1 MTQNCFY
8 GGQGDGSLVP
18 CRQQPGVYASDG
30 RYVGYQYDSFNRLVE
45 MKEYV
50 GGKVLETGYH
60 YDDQSNHS
68 YKTGLFR
75 GIFLNGQRQIAY
87 SYDDMS
93 RRDKR
98 VVMTTVPFVTEYTYY
113 DGATSGSTSTVV
125 KTLKN
130 GSTTWEYAYDAVGNI
145 TSIKENGTVVESYGY
160 DALNQLTTVVRG
172 ADTYSY
178 SYDASGNITAV
189 TKNGGSYKSY
199 SYGNSNWKDL
209 LTAYNGTTITYDEI
223 GNPLTYRD
231 GFSFTWSNGR
241 QLVMAAKGDNTYT
254 YTYDASGLRTSKT
267 VGNTTTQYYW
277 LGDKLQAQRTGND
290 YLIFL
295 YDESGVPYGLI
306 HKYGSTEKKYYYEY
320 NLQGD
325 IIGIINDA
333 GTRVVTYQYSAWGEL
348 LSISGSMATTIGA
361 ANPLRYRG
369 YYYDSETGLYY
380 LQSRYY
386 DPVTGRFINAD
397 NYASTGQGIISNNM
411 FAYCLNNPV
420 NLSDNSGNWPE
431 WATVVLGAVAAVAAV
446 AATVVTLGAAA
457 PAAMCTL
464 AAVGMSIGVS
474 STVATAA
481 ATAAVVVTTTAAAAY
496 AGDIAYSSVTGDS
509 LLLDTVFQGNADAY
523 NTGLEITSIATFG
536 MLEAAAHSPGVCF
549 VEGTPIQTATGVIP
563 IQLVVAGDL
572 VWAWDE
578 ETGEVALKEVVETY
592 VNETDE
598 LIHVFVHGE
607 EIVTTPSHPFYSP
620 IKGWT
625 DAVRL
630 RVGDIL
636 VLLNGEYVV
645 VEKVQQ
651 EILENPVLVYNFQVE
666 GYHTYYVSNSGVL
679 VHNSCNHTGRWN
691 SEKRKHWKD
700 EATTAIPG
708 KDYGAYVATESNINR
723 MSRGLAPIGWDGYS
737 VQLHHWEGIANN
749 FYNYSPVSRT
759 LHILIHK

>member
-1 MTQNCFY
+1 MGSQSLSTTTYVGITDLPHTVSYGNESSRRYTYDAQYRLSAEYMGDTQTAAYTYDKLDRLIRFDDLASGICWEFSY
-8 GGQGDGSLVP
+8 DLIGRTTGI
-18 CRQQPGVYASDG
+18 YASDG
-30 RYVGYQYDSFNRLVE
+30 RYVGYQYDSFNRLVK

-98 VVMTTVPFVTEYTYY
+98 VVMTAVPFVTEYTYY
-113 DGATSGSTSTVV
+113 DGATAGTTSTVV

-199 SYGNSNWKDL
+199 AYGNSNWKDL
-209 LTAYNGTTITYDEI
+209 LTAYNGTTITYDAI

-231 GFSFTWSNGR
+231 GFTFTWSNGR
-241 QLVMAAKGDNTYT
+241 QLATAAKGGNTYS

-295 YDESGVPYGLI
+295 YDEASVPYGLI
-306 HKYGSTEKKYYYEY
+306 HKYGGTEITYYYEY

-325 IIGIINDA
+325 IIGIISDA

-348 LSISGSMATTIGA
+348 LSISGSMATSIGA

-369 YYYDSETGLYY
+369 YYYDEETGFYY

-386 DPVTGRFINAD
+386 DPITCRFINAD
-397 NYASTGQGIISNNM
+397 NAVASVGGSIQGNNM
-411 FAYCLNNPV
+411 FAYCMNNPV
-420 NLSDNSGNWPE
+420 NMIDSAGNWPQWIKDTANWVDNNIIE
-431 WATVVLGAVAAVAAV
+431 PIERFVED
-446 AATVVTLGAAA
+446 VTQDIQNFDINNQSEENVFESNYFSNYKG
-457 PAAMCTL
+457 TL
-464 AAVGMSIGVS
+464 VIKTPFDASFSFGFIGLS
-474 STVATAA
+474 SQQQNSETLKHEYGHTIQLENMGVQRYITN
-481 ATAAVVVTTTAAAAY
+481 VVVP
-496 AGDIAYSSVTGDS
+496 SVTINI
-509 LLLDTVFQGNADAY
+509 LDRQGKLPYDY
-523 NTGLEITSIATFG
+523 YSYPW
-536 MLEAAAHSPGVCF
+536 EAEANQLG
-549 VEGTPIQTATGVIP
+549 GVILSQSWKP
-563 IQLVVAGDL
+563 TLPQDGYNSYWNLIQLL
-572 VWAWDE
+572 FE
-578 ETGEVALKEVVETY
+578 
-592 VNETDE
+592 
-598 LIHVFVHGE
+598 
-607 EIVTTPSHPFYSP
+607 
-620 IKGWT
+620 
-625 DAVRL
+625 
-630 RVGDIL
+630 
-636 VLLNGEYVV
+636 
-645 VEKVQQ
+645 
-651 EILENPVLVYNFQVE
+651 
-666 GYHTYYVSNSGVL
+666 
-679 VHNSCNHTGRWN
+679 
-691 SEKRKHWKD
+691 
-700 EATTAIPG
+700 
-708 KDYGAYVATESNINR
+708 
-723 MSRGLAPIGWDGYS
+723 
-737 VQLHHWEGIANN
+737 
-749 FYNYSPVSRT
+749 
-759 LHILIHK
+759 

>member
-1 MTQNCFY
+1 
-8 GGQGDGSLVP
+8 
-18 CRQQPGVYASDG
+18 
-30 RYVGYQYDSFNRLVE
+30 

-113 DGATSGSTSTVV
+113 DGATSGTTSPVV

-209 LTAYNGTTITYDEI
+209 LTAYNGTTITYDAI

-231 GFSFTWSNGR
+231 GFTFTWSNGR
-241 QLVMAAKGDNTYT
+241 QLATAAKGGNTYT

-295 YDESGVPYGLI
+295 YDEASIPYGLI
-306 HKYGSTEKKYYYEY
+306 HKYGSTEITYYYEY

-348 LSISGSMATTIGA
+348 LSTSGSMASNIGA
-361 ANPLRYRG
+361 SNPLRYRG
-369 YYYDSETGLYY
+369 YYYDQETGFYY

-386 DPVTGRFINAD
+386 DPITGRFLNAD
-397 NYASTGQGIISNNM
+397 VLLSTGQGVLGYNM
-411 FAYCLNNPV
+411 FAYCNNNPV
-420 NLSDNSGNWPE
+420 LFMDSLGLRARLNIKMAIDGGIGSLHQKENDGNIIKKMLDSMTDSRDTGNTFSVGITYGYNNGGAIIGKSAVLSADTSHNYALQETTTFGGGIGFGGSLGITMSYTN
-431 WATVVLGAVAAVAAV
+431 ATNVQDL
-446 AATVVTLGAAA
+446 
-457 PAAMCTL
+457 
-464 AAVGMSIGVS
+464 SGVS
-474 STVATAA
+474 DSYGFTIVGALGISVDYISFVPASNPNTTCWGITVAISLGSEMDAHMGQNY
-481 ATAAVVVTTTAAAAY
+481 TT
-496 AGDIAYSSVTGDS
+496 S
-509 LLLDTVFQGNADAY
+509 
-523 NTGLEITSIATFG
+523 
-536 MLEAAAHSPGVCF
+536 
-549 VEGTPIQTATGVIP
+549 
-563 IQLVVAGDL
+563 
-572 VWAWDE
+572 
-578 ETGEVALKEVVETY
+578 
-592 VNETDE
+592 
-598 LIHVFVHGE
+598 
-607 EIVTTPSHPFYSP
+607 
-620 IKGWT
+620 
-625 DAVRL
+625 
-630 RVGDIL
+630 
-636 VLLNGEYVV
+636 
-645 VEKVQQ
+645 
-651 EILENPVLVYNFQVE
+651 
-666 GYHTYYVSNSGVL
+666 SNSWNPL
-679 VHNSCNHTGRWN
+679 VKLRDFLFG
-691 SEKRKHWKD
+691 
-700 EATTAIPG
+700 G
-708 KDYGAYVATESNINR
+708 K
-723 MSRGLAPIGWDGYS
+723 
-737 VQLHHWEGIANN
+737 
-749 FYNYSPVSRT
+749 
-759 LHILIHK
+759 